1 MSHLV
6 NSILCANFEDYDKY
20 DEVSCTLKT
29 WPDMWPEEKAA
40 EAGVYREQQ
49 ERKRQAFFLARDNTY
64 RTLQHFRAKICPV
77 YRMAELAELALADLA
92 DECGWEVKNPDR
104 VKYDKVSPI
113 FRTS

>member
-6 NSILCANFEDYDKY
+6 NPILCANFEDYDKY
-20 DEVSCTLKT
+20 DVVSCTLKT
-29 WPDMWPEEKAA
+29 WPDMWPEEIAA
-40 EAGVYREQQ
+40 EAGVYRERQ
-49 ERKRQAFFLARDNTY
+49 ERKRQAFFLSRDKTY

-92 DECGWEVKNPDR
+92 DELGWEVKNPDR

>member
-6 NSILCANFEDYDKY
+6 NPILCANFEDYDKY

-29 WPDMWPEEKAA
+29 WPDMWPEEIAA
-40 EAGVYREQQ
+40 EAGVYRERQ
-49 ERKRQAFFLARDNTY
+49 ERKRKAFFLARDKTY
-64 RTLQHFRAKICPV
+64 RTLQHFRKKICPI
-77 YRMAELAELALADLA
+77 YRMKELAELVLADLA
-92 DECGWEVKNPDR
+92 DELGWEVKNTER

>member
-6 NSILCANFEDYDKY
+6 NPIFCANFEDYQHY
-20 DEVSCTLKT
+20 GQTSCTLKT
-29 WPDMWPEEKAA
+29 WPDMWPEEIAA
-40 EAGVYREQQ
+40 EAGVYRERQK
-49 ERKRQAFFLARDNTY
+49 RKRQAFFLSRDKTY
-64 RTLQHFRAKICPV
+64 KTLQHFRAKICPV

-92 DECGWEVKNPDR
+92 DELGWEVKNPDR